1 MPGAH
6 EELRKCGL
14 QRTAP
19 KASTEPRGL
28 QNPGSS
34 GSDSKGDAE
43 DPPQGR
49 LSSLE
54 AATLPR
60 GKQEGGLGCV
70 HLREAMYFRVEKGSF
85 LCTLASLRIMK
96 CLRYHKRGKAG
107 KKGRLRMHEHCRL
120 TTEGREDGGEIW
132 SKYSGFLSKKQ

>member
-6 EELRKCGL
+6 EELRKGGL

-49 LSSLE
+49 LWKQQLC
-54 AATLPR
+54 PG
-60 GKQEGGLGCV
+60 GKQDGGLGCV
-70 HLREAMYFRVEKGSF
+70 HLPEAMYFRVEKGSF
-85 LCTLASLRIMK
+85 LCTLTSLRIMK
-96 CLRYHKRGKAG
+96 CLRYCERGKAG
-107 KKGRLRMHEHCRL
+107 MKGSLRLHEHFRL
-120 TTEGREDGGEIW
+120 TTEGRKDGGEIW